1 MKFDWQGISIIVI
14 FLWLAG
20 LSFLIFFFFSK
31 INRLFGKTKS
41 DTFFKLIED
50 ISKNEK
56 KNRKSIEE
64 FRNYFDAF
72 EQKSLSDVQKV
83 GIVRFNPF
91 NETGGDHSFS
101 IALLNGRDSGFVLTG
116 LHTRERTRL
125 YLKPIKKGGSEYDLS
140 NEEKQ
145 AIKRAQKEG

>member
-56 KNRKSIEE
+56 KIVLGDLRKCSAMYAIDDL
-64 FRNYFDAF
+64 RIFDR
-72 EQKSLSDVQKV
+72 E
-83 GIVRFNPF
+83 ITE
-91 NETGGDHSFS
+91 NE
-101 IALLNGRDSGFVLTG
+101 VKQ
-116 LHTRERTRL
+116 L
-125 YLKPIKKGGSEYDLS
+125 YY
-140 NEEKQ
+140 N
-145 AIKRAQKEG
+145 